1 MLSGLEFPILDPME
15 VFHMWWAVIAPEAEF
30 SAALSEQ
37 HVQACSVA
45 DGVVTET
52 AEVDCQPG

>member
-1 MLSGLEFPILDPME
+1 
-15 VFHMWWAVIAPEAEF
+15 MWWAVIAPEAEF